1 MPKWGMS
8 LLIVSGLLASTTAR
22 SIAQFELKPASSSSQ
37 ATSQYD
43 AATSSSVNSKST
55 ANPKNMT
62 KQSSSTAQS
71 FPQVGE
77 RTLSMTTGVLWL
89 VVIGGVGIWQGGRRH
104 AD

>member
-37 ATSQYD
+37 VS
-43 AATSSSVNSKST
+43 
-55 ANPKNMT
+55 ANP
-62 KQSSSTAQS
+62 QPSSDSSGTVKSASPTAKS

-77 RTLSMTTGVLWL
+77 RTLSITTGVLWL

>member
-1 MPKWGMS
+1 MSKWGMS

-22 SIAQFELKPASSSSQ
+22 SIAQFELKPASSSRQ
-37 ATSQYD
+37 ATSQHD
-43 AATSSSVNSKST
+43 ATTSSSMRSKSA
-55 ANPKNMT
+55 ANSGNVT

-77 RTLSMTTGVLWL
+77 RALSMTTGVLWL